1 MQKTMSEKRGR
12 SPARESKRK
21 LVVKDLSVSDVVFSS
36 CGHNERPSRQM
47 NKIGVAATVIGIEEA
62 RDKEAAKN
70 KNCPV
75 VCGL

>member
-1 MQKTMSEKRGR
+1 
-12 SPARESKRK
+12 
-21 LVVKDLSVSDVVFSS
+21 
-36 CGHNERPSRQM
+36 M

-70 KNCPV
+70 RKCPI

>member
-21 LVVKDLSVSDVVFSS
+21 PVVKDLSVSDVVFSS
-36 CGHNERPSRQM
+36 FGHNRPSRQM